1 MLAPS
6 CAYPHERSVANT
18 SRLVLTPTLPP
29 SLSPQTSL
37 LTSYALGIPLTVGL
51 AVTAHFPL
59 QITDGTPSCMCSRR
73 EAAEYGTVEMRSRFA
88 FLFHGFATDRS
99 GVVVAWEAFVMLRK
113 LAVTLAGSAISDP
126 YLQILAAQLILI
138 VSALATAY
146 VEPYE
151 TAWLNLLDIL
161 GLFVRIVTQVL
172 SIVYFYAEA
181 ATRPFMDAVT
191 LEILVTV
198 LLFVINRCAAAA
210 GEVL

>member
-1 MLAPS
+1 
-6 CAYPHERSVANT
+6 
-18 SRLVLTPTLPP
+18 
-29 SLSPQTSL
+29 
-37 LTSYALGIPLTVGL
+37 
-51 AVTAHFPL
+51 
-59 QITDGTPSCMCSRR
+59 MCSRR
-73 EAAEYGTVEMRSRFA
+73 DAAEYDTVGMRSRFA

-99 GVVVAWEAFVMLRK
+99 GVIVAWEAFVMLRK

-161 GLFVRIVTQVL
+161 GLFVLIVTQVL

-181 ATRPFMDAVT
+181 ATQPFMDKAT
-191 LEILVTV
+191 LEILVTIV
-198 LLFVINRCAAAA
+198 LFTINRCVAIFLAH
-210 GEVL
+210 